1 MLRRRIDELGRI
13 VVPQSMRQALG
24 LVPGTEID
32 FILEGKHVL
41 IRASQTA
48 CKVCGSINDVDEEI
62 CVCKKCVEMIKAR

>member
-32 FILEGKHVL
+32 FVLEGKHVL
-41 IRASQTA
+41 IRAAHTA
-48 CKVCGSINDVDEEI
+48 CKVCGSITDVDEGI
-62 CVCKKCVEMIKAR
+62 CVCQKCIQMIKVR